1 MVVLTGKINGYI
13 NGEQINDAEF
23 FSSVLTLPDDSRN
36 HAGIRFVPLKLAS
49 SFQSLISLTTS
60 INWLFA
66 GPHKS
71 AIISSNEEYR
81 TVVNGFTLTGL
92 NLKIFNL

>member
-1 MVVLTGKINGYI
+1 MIFLSGKINGII

-23 FSSVLTLPDDSRN
+23 FSSVLTLPSDSRN
-36 HAGIRFVPLKLAS
+36 HAGVRYLPLKLAS
-49 SFQSLISLTTS
+49 SFQSLIGLTTS

-71 AIISSNEEYR
+71 GIVSSNERYS
-81 TVVNGFTLTGL
+81 TVVNGFTMTG
-92 NLKIFNL
+92 N

>member
-1 MVVLTGKINGYI
+1 MVVLTGKINGI
-13 NGEQINDAEF
+13 LNGEELNDVEL

-36 HAGIRFVPLKLAS
+36 HAGVRFLPLKLSA
-49 SFQSLISLTTS
+49 SFQSLMSIVTP

-71 AIISSNEEYR
+71 GIVSSNEQHR
-81 TVVNGFTLTGL
+81 TVVNGFTLTG
-92 NLKIFNL
+92 IFS